1 MEEFS
6 KNYAL
11 NPHTNRPIHKSSL
24 MYKTLVKNGVIL
36 HDFDEDECVICKI
49 EEGDN
54 VKQLKKMFDDE
65 QKDGVYFACLGRG
78 MYQGYL
84 VKRKRRE
91 NKVKN
96 KMEHMVKEVLNK
108 SKEILDL
115 QELTKVCI
123 ENTENKFNTKCGKYY
138 LEM

>member
-1 MEEFS
+1 MENLS
-6 KNYAL
+6 LNYVL
-11 NPHTNRPIHKSSL
+11 NPNTNRPVHKSSVV
-24 MYKTLVKNGVIL
+24 YKTLVKNGQIV
-36 HDFDEDECVICKI
+36 HNYEDDECVICKI
-49 EEGDN
+49 DEGDN
-54 VKQLKKMFDDE
+54 IQQLKKFFDDE

-91 NKVKN
+91 YKEKN
-96 KMEHMVKEVLNK
+96 KMEHIVKEVLKK

-123 ENTENKFNTKCGKYY
+123 ENTENKFNTQYGKYY
-138 LEM
+138 LEI